1 MTARAMPVL
10 VLAALL
16 AGGCGGDGET
26 SDGDGDSTET
36 PDTPQD
42 PPADDAADGPTE
54 GDVIDMPVDDAPA
67 DAPDLDAEDD
77 DGPPPALEDIHYSG
91 RFDWSNPSEP
101 RFEWSGTSI
110 AASFD
115 GTGVSV
121 VLDAWS
127 QNFFEVIVDGAPSSV
142 IEVSSGEAA
151 YPLASGLAAGE
162 HTVEIFRRTEAW
174 MNPVTF
180 KGFVV
185 EGGAIVPS
193 PWPWAHGLEFI
204 GDSITAGYGA
214 LGVGPDCP
222 FSAET
227 ESAYVS
233 YAGVAARDLDAS
245 AHLLAWSGKGVY
257 QNYGGG
263 RDELMPVLYERTI
276 PTEADSA
283 WDFSFHPD
291 AVIINLGTNDFS
303 VEVDQTAFEAAYVD
317 LILQIRGHHPD
328 AAIYCVG
335 GYTLNDT
342 ATDYITNAIAAS
354 ADANVQLLDLP
365 PVDSSEGWGCDW
377 HPSAATHE
385 RIGHLVAER
394 LGADLGL

>member
-1 MTARAMPVL
+1 MIKRTMPVL
-10 VLAALL
+10 IFAALL
-16 AGGCGGDGET
+16 AGGCGGEGKT
-26 SDGDGDSTET
+26 PDGDGDSAEI
-36 PDTPQD
+36 PDAPLD
-42 PPADDAADGPTE
+42 PLADDAADAPAE
-54 GDVIDMPVDDAPA
+54 GDAVDAPA
-67 DAPDLDAEDD
+67 DIADLDGGDD
-77 DGPPPALEDIHYSG
+77 DGPPPVLEDIHYNG
-91 RFDWSNPSEP
+91 RFDRSDPSAP

-110 AASFD
+110 EASFT

-127 QNFFEVIVDGAPSSV
+127 QNFFEVIVDGSPSDA
-142 IEVSSGEAA
+142 IEVSSGEAT
-151 YPLASGLAAGE
+151 YPLTSGLAAGE
-162 HTVEIFRRTEAW
+162 HTVEIFRRTEAF

-193 PWPWAHGLEFI
+193 PWPWKHGLEFI

-245 AHLLAWSGKGVY
+245 AHLIAWSGKGVY
-257 QNYGGG
+257 QNYGGD

-276 PTEADSA
+276 PTEADST
-283 WDFSFHPD
+283 WDFSFQPD
-291 AVIINLGTNDFS
+291 AVVVNLGTNDFS
-303 VEVDQTAFEAAYVD
+303 VEVDQTEFEEAYVN

-342 ATDYITNAIAAS
+342 ATGYISNAVAAS
-354 ADANVQLLDLP
+354 GDGNVYLLDLP

-377 HPSAATHE
+377 HPTAATHE
-385 RIGHLVAER
+385 RIGHLVADR
-394 LGADLGL
+394 LRIDLGL

>member
-1 MTARAMPVL
+1 MTAKAIAYL
-10 VLAALL
+10 ILAALL
-16 AGGCGGDGET
+16 AGGCGGDGER
-26 SDGDGDSTET
+26 SDGDGDSTEA
-36 PDTPQD
+36 PDVPLD
-42 PPADDAADGPTE
+42 LPADDAADSPAE
-54 GDVIDMPVDDAPA
+54 GDAVDAPGDDGPA
-67 DAPDLDAEDD
+67 DVPGLDAEED
-77 DGPPPALEDIHYSG
+77 DGPPPVLEDIHTSG

-127 QNFFEVIVDGAPSSV
+127 RNFFEVIVDGAPSAV
-142 IEVSSGEAA
+142 IEIASGEAT
-151 YPLASGLAAGE
+151 YPLVSGLAAGE
-162 HTVEIFRRTEAW
+162 HTVEIYRRTEAFL
-174 MNPVTF
+174 NPVTF

-193 PWPWAHGLEFI
+193 PWPWEHGLEFI

-233 YAGVAARDLDAS
+233 YAGVAARDLNAS

-257 QNYGGG
+257 QNYGGD

-276 PTEADSA
+276 PTEADSR
-283 WDFSFHPD
+283 WDFSIHPD
-291 AVIINLGTNDFS
+291 AVIVNLGTNDFS
-303 VEVDQTAFEAAYVD
+303 VEVDQTEFEAAYVN

-342 ATDYITNAIAAS
+342 ATDYIANAIAAS
-354 ADANVQLLDLP
+354 GDANVRLLDLP

-385 RIGHLVAER
+385 RIGHLVADR
-394 LGADLGL
+394 LRTDLGL